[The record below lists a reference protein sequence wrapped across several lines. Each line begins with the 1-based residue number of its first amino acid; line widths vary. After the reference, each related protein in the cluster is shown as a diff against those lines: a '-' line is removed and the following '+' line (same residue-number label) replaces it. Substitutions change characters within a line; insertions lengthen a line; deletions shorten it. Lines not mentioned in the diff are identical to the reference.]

1 MSDSRIT
8 QCIAEVAAARELL
21 ANARD
26 TINELLEEDPSFT
39 GATLRGLQTS
49 NRELF
54 RSDITAT
61 NALSALRTADAWENG
76 VARVPD
82 VQW

>member
-8 QCIAEVAAARELL
+8 QCVAEVAAAKELI
-21 ANARD
+21 ANARN
-26 TINELLEEDPSFT
+26 TINELLEEDPSFA
-39 GATLRGLQTS
+39 GAVLRGLQTS

-61 NALSALRTADAWENG
+61 NALSALRTADACENE
-76 VARVPD
+76 VSHVRHV
-82 VQW
+82 W